1 MASEEMK
8 TFIDKLNKSG
18 RMSFTD
24 AATEEQIETFEK
36 ANNTKLPLKYKDWLL
51 VSDGGDLF
59 LPAGVQLYG
68 VSHKPIIDVNE
79 DDRPGENY
87 VVIGAMASGDPVL
100 FEKDS
105 EQVAIYNHADGVID
119 EEELY
124 SDFAAFLNDLI
135 DSFGSEE

>member
-1 MASEEMK
+1 MAAEEMK
-8 TFIDKLNKSG
+8 AFVDKLNNSG
-18 RMSFTD
+18 KMSFVD
-24 AATEEQIETFEK
+24 AATEEQIELFENN
-36 ANNTKLPLKYKDWLL
+36 NNTKLPQKYKDWLL

-124 SDFAAFLNDLI
+124 SDFVAFLNDLI
-135 DSFGSEE
+135 DSFGLEE

>member
-1 MASEEMK
+1 MAAEEMK
-8 TFIDKLNKSG
+8 AFVDKLNNSG
-18 RMSFTD
+18 KMSFVD
-24 AATEEQIETFEK
+24 AATEEQIELFENN
-36 ANNTKLPLKYKDWLL
+36 NNTKLPQKYKDWLL

-124 SDFAAFLNDLI
+124 SDFVAFLNDLI

>member
-1 MASEEMK
+1 MAAEEMK
-8 TFIDKLNKSG
+8 AFVDKLNNSG
-18 RMSFTD
+18 KMSFVD
-24 AATEEQIETFEK
+24 AATEEQIELFENN
-36 ANNTKLPLKYKDWLL
+36 NNTKLPQKYKDWLL

-124 SDFAAFLNDLI
+124 SDFVGFLNNLI
-135 DSFGSEE
+135 D

>member
-1 MASEEMK
+1 MAAEEMK
-8 TFIDKLNKSG
+8 AFVDKLNNSG
-18 RMSFTD
+18 KMSFVD
-24 AATEEQIETFEK
+24 AATEEQIELFENN
-36 ANNTKLPLKYKDWLL
+36 NNTKLPQKYKDWLL